1 MSSNSKLKQTMLKGM
16 LFNETRQYNIP
27 IFYKTIFLKYRTRQI
42 KATERTYTQWAV
54 METLNSEH
62 ILILTNYKYSIS
74 HSIDN
79 KHNLKWNF
87 NKANWEG
94 FLKDCDQV
102 INIYNNINTFNT
114 ELTKQIIKIASNTYH
129 KQNQSQFPVT

>member
-1 MSSNSKLKQTMLKGM
+1 
-16 LFNETRQYNIP
+16 
-27 IFYKTIFLKYRTRQI
+27 
-42 KATERTYTQWAV
+42 

-62 ILILTNYKYSIS
+62 HPLLTNYKYSIS
-74 HSIDN
+74 YSINN

-114 ELTKQIIKIASNTYH
+114 ELTEQIIKIASNNIPQT
-129 KQNQSQFPVT
+129 KPMNKPNPVHCNLNVHARTHLGKMI